1 MRIRSGRTRS
11 LIGGV
16 AAIPVM
22 ILGLVMMSRFRR
34 ATPGPGT
41 GMPIGLFM
49 VLWTVVLLI
58 GAGAAFYNAFS
69 RRGVALYQIDVDAP
83 ATPSEQRD
91 TQAANAFFCPRCGQ
105 PVGRSDAFCR
115 HCGADLPEDRS

>member
-16 AAIPVM
+16 AAILVM

-34 ATPGPGT
+34 AAPGPGT

-49 VLWTVVLLI
+49 VIWTVMLLI

-83 ATPSEQRD
+83 ATPSEQRPPH
-91 TQAANAFFCPRCGQ
+91 AASASFCPRCGQ
-105 PVGRSDAFCR
+105 PVGSGDAFCR
-115 HCGADLPEDRS
+115 HCGADMQED